1 MEYVGF
7 VQYGTMMEF
16 RDELRQQ
23 GEERSFKKGENLIP
37 YLTKNDKLFYLDTG
51 IVYLRLYKPDG
62 SYFQLMAFLP
72 GTILPFINLNRN
84 FPYSD
89 LQMLVAAR
97 EEVSGFVFPREYF
110 RKKRKT
116 DIRFAELLEQQWMK
130 SIEYLYV
137 SQLLYREGDAV
148 TRISNLLYHVH
159 KYKNYDAHIFP
170 MGQEELANTVNISVS
185 QAKRALAQ
193 LKEEEAIELKYGEI
207 IIKNIEVVKKH
218 ISETLYI
225 QEEQKEIKRA

>member
-62 SYFQLMAFLP
+62 SYSQLMAFLP

-116 DIRFAELLEQQWMK
+116 DIQFAELLEQQWMK

-137 SQLLYREGDAV
+137 LQLLYREGDAV
-148 TRISNLLYHVH
+148 SRIRFIKAMIMTKFRNASMSVFWILCISRRITGAIGRLHFVIPRRERFIQISWRFMCWNWGNCHR
-159 KYKNYDAHIFP
+159 KIRMKK
-170 MGQEELANTVNISVS
+170 EL
-185 QAKRALAQ
+185 
-193 LKEEEAIELKYGEI
+193 
-207 IIKNIEVVKKH
+207 
-218 ISETLYI
+218 
-225 QEEQKEIKRA
+225 